1 MADSNKCDLE
11 FLYEHKKEKG
21 RTLFM
26 AYVQYLVYKYYNKY
40 RQNIMLNKQLCVS
53 IKTSYV
59 LPSD

>member
-11 FLYEHKKEKG
+11 FLYEHKKEEG
-21 RTLFM
+21 RKLFM
-26 AYVQYLVYKYYNKY
+26 AYVQYLVYKYYNTY